1 MNSDFDYD
9 IVFKVMIN
17 YVGIA
22 KEDFMDNVNVLLESL
37 ISNLKEGIHIVD
49 SEGKTIY
56 YNHAMENIEC
66 MKSEYVMG
74 KEIHEYLKDIEH
86 STILG
91 CLNSGVIYKDT
102 IQNYSNGAGKIIT
115 SVNSTIPVIMDGK
128 VNAVIE
134 IARDMTQIKKLN
146 ETICELE
153 NKGKSEK
160 RFYTFK
166 DIIGNSEEL
175 NEEILKSKKASI
187 SNSSVLIYGETG
199 CGKELFAQSI
209 HYEGIRKNNTFI
221 AINCAAIPSTLLEG
235 MLFGTVK
242 GSFTGAENKK
252 GLFEEAHRGTILL
265 DEINSMEPY
274 LQSKLLRVLQDGYIR
289 PLGSNKIIDV
299 DVRVIATINEE
310 ADKLIREGK
319 LRKDFYYRLSVIKI
333 MIPPLRKRKEDIKEL
348 CDFFI
353 NYYNGILY
361 KNVKGIGGDVIDGF
375 FNYNWPGNVRE
386 LKNVIESAMNM
397 VEDGEVLTK
406 ECFSNKI
413 NSVVETAVEEGL
425 NGEFT
430 LNEYV
435 DNIEKGIIEKSYKKN
450 NKNITKT
457 AEELKISRQ
466 NLQYKLKKYKLI

>member
-1 MNSDFDYD
+1 MP
-9 IVFKVMIN
+9 N
-17 YVGIA
+17 YMGIA

-91 CLNSGVIYKDT
+91 CLKSGVTYKDT

-115 SVNSTIPVIMDGK
+115 SVNSTIPVIIDGE

-209 HYEGIRKNNTFI
+209 HYEGIRRNNPFI
-221 AINCAAIPSTLLEG
+221 AINCAAIPSALLEG

-299 DVRVIATINEE
+299 DVRIIATINEE

-348 CDFFI
+348 CEFFI
-353 NYYNGILY
+353 NYYDGILY
-361 KNVKGIGGDVIDGF
+361 RSVKGISEDVMDGF

-397 VEDGEVLTK
+397 VEDGEILTK
-406 ECFSNKI
+406 ECFGNKI
-413 NSVVETAVEEGL
+413 NSVVDTAVEEGF
-425 NGEFT
+425 NGEFP
-430 LNEYV
+430 LNEYI